1 MKHSSQRLSTGR
13 VGVVVSIARFPV
25 KSTRAEP
32 LEAAEL
38 HWPWLHG
45 DRQYAFVKREDT
57 SVFPWLTARDV
68 PDLLQFEARYDK
80 PEDPPHSK
88 VSVIDPEGLAYD
100 VRDPA
105 LAARLSDAAGAPV
118 ALLRLGR
125 GCFDAM
131 AVSILTT
138 TIAAAVEHA
147 HGSVVPLGR
156 FRANL
161 VIQPDDPAA
170 TEQAWLGQVLAI
182 GTKGACLDV
191 GWATPRC
198 AMVGIDAMTGERDPM
213 VVRTVARQFHNL
225 VGAYCSV
232 YRPGSVRVGDAV
244 TLLGNAPTG
253 G

>member
-1 MKHSSQRLSTGR
+1 M
-13 VGVVVSIARFPV
+13 SIARFPL

-45 DRQYAFVKREDT
+45 DRQYAFVKRADT
-57 SVFPWLTARDV
+57 SAFPWLTARDI
-68 PDLLQFEARYDK
+68 PDLLRYEARYDR
-80 PEDPPHSK
+80 PDDPAHSK
-88 VSVIDPEGLAYD
+88 VSVTDPEGLAYD
-100 VRDPA
+100 IRDPA
-105 LAARLSDAAGAPV
+105 VAARLSDTAGMPV

-131 AVSILTT
+131 AVSMLTT
-138 TIAAAVEHA
+138 TMAAAVEHT

-161 VIQPDDPAA
+161 VIKPDDPTV

-182 GTKGACLDV
+182 GTEGACLDV
-191 GWATPRC
+191 AWATPRC
-198 AMVGIDAMTGERDPM
+198 AMVGIDATTGERDPT
-213 VVRTVARQFHNL
+213 VVRTVARRFDNR

-232 YRPGSVRVGDAV
+232 RRPGWVRVGDAV
-244 TLLGNAPTG
+244 TLLGNVPTEV
-253 G
+253 